1 MLQSDKFTN
10 AEKPLATGKW
20 DWTQGILKMIWTFQL
35 GCVWEG
41 RIPSVCS
48 VVFWLVFNGRDWQ
61 LWAGVWMLMFDVCS
75 DILLLQTSGS
85 LKAFPA
91 PFFDSHPSWN
101 PFRLMHGILVVVKKY
116 TGTAGLKDEILPF
129 WADSTVVRG
138 QGKDWNSCGRFSYL
152 QMQPCC

>member
-1 MLQSDKFTN
+1 
-10 AEKPLATGKW
+10 
-20 DWTQGILKMIWTFQL
+20 
-35 GCVWEG
+35 
-41 RIPSVCS
+41 
-48 VVFWLVFNGRDWQ
+48 
-61 LWAGVWMLMFDVCS
+61 MLMFDVCS

-85 LKAFPA
+85 LKAFRA
-91 PFFDSHPSWN
+91 PFFDRWIGLIFFDSHPSWN

-129 WADSTVVRG
+129 RADSTVVRG